1 MSLLSLEMAKGHVR
15 VTDDQALA
23 DLQTKLEQAEAIVL
37 DYIAR
42 PSDATWTATV
52 AGWTETTVPLQV
64 QAAILR
70 VCANLYR
77 FRGDDDGKDRD
88 WSAERDGFLSPDV
101 TCLLRRYRDPVLA

>member
-1 MSLLSLEMAKGHVR
+1 MSL
-15 VTDDQALA
+15 VTLDQAQRHLLVTNNDQLI
-23 DLQTKLEQAEAIVL
+23 DLESKLEQAEAIVL

-52 AGWTETTVPLQV
+52 AGWTELTVPLQV

-70 VCANLYR
+70 VCANLHR
-77 FRGDDDGKDRD
+77 FRGDDSVKDKD

-101 TCLLRRYRDPVLA
+101 TSLLRRYRDPVLA